1 MSDIDEYDPKGEV
14 RIHLAEWKS
23 WTKGEGVYVARVR
36 AWDEATGEQREH
48 NRSAFH
54 LPIVTREA
62 ERTARALDELKQQSI
77 KQHAALLH
85 YHFQSVAI
93 SSVARATRVG
103 FYSVGPLLRH
113 AHENFLYFRAQTSI
127 NPTPSLARMA
137 AAAL

>member
-1 MSDIDEYDPKGEV
+1 MSDIDEYDLGDKV
-14 RIHLAEWKS
+14 RIYLAEWQC
-23 WTKGEGVYVARVR
+23 WTRGEGEYIARGR

-48 NRSAFH
+48 NRSAFY
-54 LPIVTREA
+54 LPTVTREA
-62 ERTARALDELKQQSI
+62 ERTDRALGELKHQSA

-85 YHFQSVAI
+85 YHIHSSSK
-93 SSVARATRVG
+93 SSVARAVRVG

-127 NPTPSLARMA
+127 NPAPSLARMA